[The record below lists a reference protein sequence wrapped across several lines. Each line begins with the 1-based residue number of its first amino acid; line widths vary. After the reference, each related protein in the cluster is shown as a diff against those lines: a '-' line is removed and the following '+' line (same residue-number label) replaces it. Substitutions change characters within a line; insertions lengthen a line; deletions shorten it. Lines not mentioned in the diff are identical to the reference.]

1 MKKLSLL
8 SLASVALMSLTSC
21 LGSDVE
27 NYDNWR
33 KQNDD
38 YIASIDL
45 NEYERYIPS
54 WAPEHAI
61 YMKWHNDRA
70 LTAGNLVPISTSTVR
85 VKYELEDIEGNKLQ
99 NSYKANGDSIYE
111 SQVNTNILGFWAAL
125 TNMHVGDSVT
135 MILPYQ
141 SGYGNYSSGSV
152 LPYSDLIYHVKLV
165 SVKAYERPD
174 K

>member
-27 NYDNWR
+27 TYDNWR
-33 KQNDD
+33 KQNED

-45 NEYERYIPS
+45 NEYERYVPS

-85 VKYELEDIEGNKLQ
+85 VKYELEDIGFFEYVNDPEAVVVIEWADRFFDAMPEDYVLIEIQRSEDDENKRLISFSQ
-99 NSYKANGDSIYE
+99 RGELYE
-111 SQVNTNILGFWAAL
+111 AFFKEMEELCQ
-125 TNMHVGDSVT
+125 
-135 MILPYQ
+135 Y
-141 SGYGNYSSGSV
+141 
-152 LPYSDLIYHVKLV
+152 
-165 SVKAYERPD
+165 
-174 K
+174 